1 MSAGAWGL
9 ALGSAFFFGLALVL
23 TQFGLRSMAA
33 VQGAAVSIPVSA
45 ALCWVVAPFAVDFA
59 AWRWDALLTFAAIGL
74 LFPATVTL
82 LTFEA
87 NRRMGPP
94 VAGAVGNLAPL
105 FAVLIAVSA
114 LGEALSLAKGAGIAA
129 IVAGV
134 TVLSLRRRAVSGAWP
149 LWVLALPL
157 LAAMIRGAVQPAVKV
172 GLASWDSPLMA
183 VAAGYA
189 VSSAVVLGV
198 VALGTKR
205 GSERTGTA
213 AFDRRGAA
221 WFAAVGLCNVA
232 AVFALYAALARGPV
246 TLVSP
251 VVASYPLVTLALSR
265 LLLRGTPIGP
275 QVLLGVTITVAGI
288 ALLLVGG

>member
-1 MSAGAWGL
+1 MSTAAWLL
-9 ALGSAFFFGLALVL
+9 ALGSAFCFGLALVL

-33 VQGAAVSIPVSA
+33 IQGAAVSIPVSA
-45 ALCWVVAPFAVDFA
+45 MLCWAVAPVAVDFA
-59 AWRWDALLTFAAIGL
+59 AWRWDALLIFAAVGL

-87 NRRMGPP
+87 NRRMGPS

-105 FAVLIAVSA
+105 FAVLIAVAA
-114 LGEALSLAKGAGIAA
+114 LGEALTPAKGAGIAA
-129 IVAGV
+129 IVGGV
-134 TVLSLRRRAVSGAWP
+134 TVLSLRRRGGADAVRWP
-149 LWVLALPL
+149 LWALALPL
-157 LAAMIRGAVQPAVKV
+157 LAAMIRGAVQPAVKI

-189 VSSAVVLGV
+189 VSSVVVLGV
-198 VALGTKR
+198 AAGR
-205 GSERTGTA
+205 GRGG
-213 AFDRRGAA
+213 FDRVGVA

-232 AVFALYAALARGPV
+232 AVFTLYAALARGPV

-265 LLLRGTPIGP
+265 LLLRGTPMGP
-275 QVLLGVTITVAGI
+275 QVLLGVAITVAGI
-288 ALLLVGG
+288 ALLLAGG

>member
-1 MSAGAWGL
+1 MSAAAWAL
-9 ALGSAFFFGLALVL
+9 ALGSAFCFGLALVL

-33 VQGAAVSIPVSA
+33 IQGAAVSIPVSA
-45 ALCWVVAPFAVDFA
+45 ALCWIVAPFAVDFT
-59 AWRWDALLTFAAIGL
+59 AWRWDALLIFAAVGL

-94 VAGAVGNLAPL
+94 VAGAIGNLAPL
-105 FAVLIAVSA
+105 FAVLIAVLA
-114 LGEALSLAKGAGIAA
+114 LGEALTPATGAGIAA

-134 TVLSLRRRAVSGAWP
+134 TVLGLRRRALSGAAWP
-149 LWVLALPL
+149 LWALALPL
-157 LAAMIRGAVQPAVKV
+157 LAAMIRGAVQPAVKI

-198 VALGTKR
+198 AWGTGR
-205 GSERTGTA
+205 AGRAG
-213 AFDRRGAA
+213 FDRSGIA

-265 LLLRGTPIGP
+265 ILLRGTQTGP
-275 QVLLGVTITVAGI
+275 QVLLGVAITVAGI
-288 ALLLVGG
+288 ALLLVGR